1 MDCNM
6 PVMDGY
12 EATARIKQLYS
23 EDKISGSDSPSIV
36 ALTAYSS
43 EANKNK
49 CLSAGMKSFL
59 SKPVSFEELGQILKE
74 AILIDASE
82 WTL

>member
-12 EATARIKQLYS
+12 EATAKIKQLYS
-23 EDKISGSDSPSIV
+23 EDKISWSDPPSIV

-43 EANKNK
+43 EVNKNK

-59 SKPVSFEELGQILKE
+59 SKPANSEELRQILKE
-74 AILIDASE
+74 TMLIEASE
-82 WTL
+82 WIF